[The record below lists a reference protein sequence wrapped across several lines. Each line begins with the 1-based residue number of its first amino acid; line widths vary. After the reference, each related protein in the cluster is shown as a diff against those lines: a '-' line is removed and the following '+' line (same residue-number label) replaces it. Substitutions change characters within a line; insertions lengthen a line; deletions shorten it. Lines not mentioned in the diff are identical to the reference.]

1 MSTVVNFPKRSEPG
15 RTERLPDG
23 WRNDELQQ
31 IVSACSGSVSV
42 GEASGWEIGTTE
54 GGDPQVYLIGPPP
67 GYDCILCISRVGRHY
82 VIEDGH
88 GRVLLEHDSPML
100 LAEQALAA
108 LRRRKAALLAQIA
121 VAWHAFREAFEEK
134 TEALTAEPMEVLAH
148 LAPQL
153 AALA

>member
-1 MSTVVNFPKRSEPG
+1 MTTVVKFPRRSEP
-15 RTERLPDG
+15 LPEG
-23 WRNDELQQ
+23 WQNDELQQ
-31 IVSACSGSVSV
+31 IVAACSGSVAT
-42 GEASGWEIGTTE
+42 GEATGWEIGVTDA
-54 GGDPQVYLIGPPP
+54 GDPQVYLIGPPP
-67 GYDCILCISRVGRHY
+67 NYDCILCISRVGRHY

-108 LRRRKAALLAQIA
+108 LRRRKAALLSQIA
-121 VAWHAFREAFEEK
+121 IAWQVFREAFEEK
-134 TEALTAEPMEVLAH
+134 TEALTAEPMEVLLH

>member
-1 MSTVVNFPKRSEPG
+1 MSTVVNFPERS
-15 RTERLPDG
+15 ERLPDG

-31 IVSACSGSVSV
+31 IVSACSRSLSV

-54 GGDPQVYLIGPPP
+54 SGDPQVYLIGPPP

-82 VIEDGH
+82 VIEDGQ

-108 LRRRKAALLAQIA
+108 LRRRKAALLAQVA

-134 TEALTAEPMEVLAH
+134 T
-148 LAPQL
+148 
-153 AALA
+153 

>member
-1 MSTVVNFPKRSEPG
+1 MTTVVKFPRRSEP
-15 RTERLPDG
+15 LPQG
-23 WRNDELQQ
+23 WQNDELQQ
-31 IVSACSGSVSV
+31 IVAACSSSVSV
-42 GEASGWEIGTTE
+42 GEASGWEIGMTE
-54 GGDPQVYLIGPPP
+54 HGDPQVYLIGPPP

-100 LAEQALAA
+100 LAEQALSA

-121 VAWHAFREAFEEK
+121 VAWQAFREAFEEK
-134 TEALTAEPMEVLAH
+134 TEALTAEPMEVLVH

>member
-15 RTERLPDG
+15 RSERLPDG

-42 GEASGWEIGTTE
+42 GEASGWEI
-54 GGDPQVYLIGPPP
+54 
-67 GYDCILCISRVGRHY
+67 HY

-121 VAWHAFREAFEEK
+121 IAWHAFREAFEEK

>member
-1 MSTVVNFPKRSEPG
+1 MSTVVNFPRRS
-15 RTERLPDG
+15 ERLPDG
-23 WRNDELQQ
+23 WRSDELSE

-42 GEASGWEIGTTE
+42 GDASGWEIGTTE
-54 GGDPQVYLIGPPP
+54 SGDPQVYLIGPPP
-67 GYDCILCISRVGRHY
+67 DYDCILCISRVGGRY

-88 GRVLLEHDSPML
+88 GRPLLEHDSPML

-108 LRRRKAALLAQIA
+108 LRRRKVALLAQ
-121 VAWHAFREAFEEK
+121 VAIVWHAFREAFEEK
-134 TEALTAEPMEVLAH
+134 TDVLMAEPMEVLMH